1 MQMKVST
8 LKAKSAL
15 FDVNK
20 IKGSENKILTAT
32 KDIRKDYDSSR
43 GFGLATL
50 TAITTY
56 KDPKQGFKSRDEFES
71 LLYEALAHGASDI
84 FISPDRPITMM
95 KDLELYSLTH
105 RIINRDEALHI
116 LRTIA
121 DENAYLV
128 LINNRFINKAY
139 RILQKDA
146 SGKETRY
153 NFRVNVSRTSYR
165 GSGDSFQITL
175 RTISGIP
182 PHFSKVGLDEDFIK
196 RSLPHNGCYIIG
208 GITGSGKSTTLASNI
223 RYVLENN
230 THIRGNILTHNEPIE
245 YEYDAIESTHSIV
258 SQSEIPNN
266 FETFADAN
274 REAMRRR
281 PAAVEIGELRDK
293 ETISAALELSLTGHP
308 VFATVHATT
317 VDKIIPRMLKR
328 FKHEEHLQAA
338 ADIIGSVYTLIAQ
351 RLVKDVNGKVFAV
364 REHLILSPQLK
375 EELLLID
382 DIHAQQ
388 KFIRELMINS
398 DGSDPNI
405 SKSFRKQADDL
416 LKAGRLHEDYYYK
429 LIY

>member
-95 KDLELYSLTH
+95 KDLDLYSLTH

-128 LINNRFINKAY
+128 LINNKFINKAY

-182 PHFSKVGLDEDFIK
+182 PHFSKVGLDEDFIN

-281 PAAVEIGELRDK
+281 PAAVEIFLNGVCRHEPYICIIMWL
-293 ETISAALELSLTGHP
+293 I
-308 VFATVHATT
+308 VFLNGVC
-317 VDKIIPRMLKR
+317 R
-328 FKHEEHLQAA
+328 HEQ
-338 ADIIGSVYTLIAQ
+338 LIQ
-351 RLVKDVNGKVFAV
+351 
-364 REHLILSPQLK
+364 
-375 EELLLID
+375 
-382 DIHAQQ
+382 
-388 KFIRELMINS
+388 
-398 DGSDPNI
+398 
-405 SKSFRKQADDL
+405 
-416 LKAGRLHEDYYYK
+416 
-429 LIY
+429 

>member
-1 MQMKVST
+1 MRSRISLIGVVQIYGSISVST

-128 LINNRFINKAY
+128 LINNKFINKAY

-182 PHFSKVGLDEDFIK
+182 P
-196 RSLPHNGCYIIG
+196 SLFK
-208 GITGSGKSTTLASNI
+208 SG
-223 RYVLENN
+223 
-230 THIRGNILTHNEPIE
+230 
-245 YEYDAIESTHSIV
+245 
-258 SQSEIPNN
+258 
-266 FETFADAN
+266 
-274 REAMRRR
+274 
-281 PAAVEIGELRDK
+281 
-293 ETISAALELSLTGHP
+293 
-308 VFATVHATT
+308 
-317 VDKIIPRMLKR
+317 
-328 FKHEEHLQAA
+328 
-338 ADIIGSVYTLIAQ
+338 
-351 RLVKDVNGKVFAV
+351 
-364 REHLILSPQLK
+364 
-375 EELLLID
+375 
-382 DIHAQQ
+382 
-388 KFIRELMINS
+388 
-398 DGSDPNI
+398 
-405 SKSFRKQADDL
+405 FR
-416 LKAGRLHEDYYYK
+416 
-429 LIY
+429 

>member
-128 LINNRFINKAY
+128 LINNKFINKAY

-165 GSGDSFQITL
+165 GSGDS
-175 RTISGIP
+175 
-182 PHFSKVGLDEDFIK
+182 
-196 RSLPHNGCYIIG
+196 
-208 GITGSGKSTTLASNI
+208 
-223 RYVLENN
+223 
-230 THIRGNILTHNEPIE
+230 
-245 YEYDAIESTHSIV
+245 
-258 SQSEIPNN
+258 
-266 FETFADAN
+266 
-274 REAMRRR
+274 
-281 PAAVEIGELRDK
+281 
-293 ETISAALELSLTGHP
+293 
-308 VFATVHATT
+308 
-317 VDKIIPRMLKR
+317 
-328 FKHEEHLQAA
+328 
-338 ADIIGSVYTLIAQ
+338 
-351 RLVKDVNGKVFAV
+351 
-364 REHLILSPQLK
+364 
-375 EELLLID
+375 
-382 DIHAQQ
+382 
-388 KFIRELMINS
+388 
-398 DGSDPNI
+398 
-405 SKSFRKQADDL
+405 
-416 LKAGRLHEDYYYK
+416 
-429 LIY
+429 